1 MIPSLDKTIS
11 IVSQQESRDSNIFG
25 RVSKEQERR
34 TWGQTAWTVSQFFT
48 EMQTSCCTFPPPDSA
63 LRSSAK
69 KL

>member
-11 IVSQQESRDSNIFG
+11 IVSQQESKDSNIFG
-25 RVSKEQERR
+25 RVSKEQEHRA
-34 TWGQTAWTVSQFFT
+34 WGQTVWVGSQFLT
-48 EMQTSCCTFPPPDSA
+48 EMQTSCCTFSPPDSA